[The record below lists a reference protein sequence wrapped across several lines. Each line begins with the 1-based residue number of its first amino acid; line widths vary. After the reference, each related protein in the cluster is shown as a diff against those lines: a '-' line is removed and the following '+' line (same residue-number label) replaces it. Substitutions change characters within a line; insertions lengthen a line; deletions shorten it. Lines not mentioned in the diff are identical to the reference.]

1 MLTVYGSAMCPNC
14 HEMRTCFDAEG
25 IAYRFV
31 DINET
36 LKNLSAFLA
45 LRDHSPAFDAA
56 KENGKIGIPALVTED
71 GSVRLDWKALLQET
85 KTSVQDG
92 TSCSLSGGC

>member
-36 LKNLSAFLA
+36 LKILCPHFWRCGTIVRHLTRPKRMGKSAFQ
-45 LRDHSPAFDAA
+45 
-56 KENGKIGIPALVTED
+56 
-71 GSVRLDWKALLQET
+71 RL
-85 KTSVQDG
+85 
-92 TSCSLSGGC
+92 